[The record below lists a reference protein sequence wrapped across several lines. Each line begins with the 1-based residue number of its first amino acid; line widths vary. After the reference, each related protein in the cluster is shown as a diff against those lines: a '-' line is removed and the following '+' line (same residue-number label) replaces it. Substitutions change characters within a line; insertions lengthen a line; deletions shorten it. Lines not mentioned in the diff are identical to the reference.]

1 MLAIAAIII
10 FLWSALPVLGL
21 ILMSLSPPVDLVRLP
36 PSVIPSRITFDN
48 FIAVLFPEGY
58 ATSVQ
63 AKRVPLALIN
73 SFGVGIVV
81 SVINVALGTLAGYAF
96 ARYTRLRFFN
106 ISLWALLL
114 TRMIPAL
121 TLVLPFFIVFRNLG
135 LLDTRLALIIAYSS
149 ILLPLCTW
157 MMKSTFES
165 VPVSLDRA
173 ALIDGCTRA
182 AMLWKV
188 LRPVVRPGIIAAL
201 IFCFLV
207 SWNEFLFALIL
218 TSTPNAQT
226 IPVVIAGFLNQ
237 AQFYEYGP
245 LFAASV
251 LSILPPV
258 LVAFF
263 FQRYLVQGA
272 LSGAV
277 KG

>member
-1 MLAIAAIII
+1 
-10 FLWSALPVLGL
+10 
-21 ILMSLSPPVDLVRLP
+21 
-36 PSVIPSRITFDN
+36 
-48 FIAVLFPEGY
+48 
-58 ATSVQ
+58 
-63 AKRVPLALIN
+63 
-73 SFGVGIVV
+73 
-81 SVINVALGTLAGYAF
+81 
-96 ARYTRLRFFN
+96 
-106 ISLWALLL
+106 
-114 TRMIPAL
+114 
-121 TLVLPFFIVFRNLG
+121 
-135 LLDTRLALIIAYSS
+135 
-149 ILLPLCTW
+149 
-157 MMKSTFES
+157 
-165 VPVSLDRA
+165 
-173 ALIDGCTRA
+173 
-182 AMLWKV
+182 MLWKV